1 MVLLHNHPGQSLG
14 HLGWFLF
21 ISFEDLPHLV
31 LIRCFFNPFS
41 RKEVKS
47 LVDQTIIHV
56 VCLGVANQKSSLHWT
71 ILLLFY
77 AIFLHWSIVT
87 QVTKKSLSLPLSPK
101 FSHFKCSNY
110 YFVCSNTMFLRISHS
125 HLQTVFSSFIFT
137 KIFMHNSTSSIGRII
152 YIGS

>member
-14 HLGWFLF
+14 PLGWFLF

-87 QVTKKSLSLPLSPK
+87 QVTKNPLPSPSPPN
-101 FSHFKCSNY
+101 FPISNAQTIILYALIQCPFVSHTHICRPGSP
-110 YFVCSNTMFLRISHS
+110 L
-125 HLQTVFSSFIFT
+125 LFICC
-137 KIFMHNSTSSIGRII
+137 
-152 YIGS
+152 